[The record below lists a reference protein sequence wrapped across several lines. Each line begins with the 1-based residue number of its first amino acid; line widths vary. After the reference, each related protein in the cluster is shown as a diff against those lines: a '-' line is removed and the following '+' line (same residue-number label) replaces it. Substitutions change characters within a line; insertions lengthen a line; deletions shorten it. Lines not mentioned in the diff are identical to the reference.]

1 MPTDLAVFVQERARE
16 CGHDRT
22 RLLDVLR
29 AVQREFGHVSSEA
42 MDLVA
47 RALSVRRVD
56 VEGVV
61 SFYAFLSRDPTG
73 PVVVRLSDCPA
84 CRLHG
89 MEAVGAAF
97 EEVLGTSFGATT
109 PDGRITLEH
118 TPCIGLCD
126 QGPAA
131 LVNDVPITRLTPER
145 ARDIARRL
153 AAGSSPWDLVP
164 AARDA
169 ADPAA
174 RVHALVDSNIRK
186 EGLLVLA
193 PLPPGQAVRKA
204 LARTPEAVIEEVKAS
219 RLCGRGGAGFPAG
232 LKWEFARKA
241 PGDVKYVVCNADEGE
256 PGTFK
261 DRVILTENPD
271 LVFEGMTIAGFAIG
285 AREGIVYLRGEY
297 EYLRAHL
304 EAVLTRRR
312 TAGLL
317 GPAVA
322 GHEGVPF
329 DIRIQMG
336 AGAYICGEESALIE
350 SAEGKRGVPR
360 NRPPFPVSIGYLGKP
375 TSVNNVETFCCA
387 ARVVD
392 TGASCFSCVGS
403 VRSTGTKLLSVSGDV
418 ARPGIYEV
426 AFGESIGEFL
436 AMVGGEGAIAVQ
448 VGGPS
453 GTCIGPAQFD
463 RHIAF
468 EDLATGGSMM
478 VFGPGRDM
486 VQVAAWFMDFFVHE
500 SCGWCTP
507 CRAGNV
513 LIRERLGRILDGRG
527 VPADLPYLEELC
539 TTVKAMS
546 RCGLGQT
553 SPNPV
558 WWGLK
563 NFRPDWEARLRPDD
577 GTNPAFDLDAALG
590 DAARIAGRAPVHH
603 A

>member
-1 MPTDLAVFVQERARE
+1 MPTDLAVFIQDRARE
-16 CGHDRT
+16 HGGDRT
-22 RLLDVLR
+22 RLLDVVR
-29 AVQREFGHVSSEA
+29 AVQEAFGHVSSEA

-47 RALSVRRVD
+47 QALSVRRVE

-61 SFYAFLSRDPTG
+61 SYYAFLSREPKG
-73 PVVVRLSDCPA
+73 QVVIRLSDCPS
-84 CRLHG
+84 CRIHG

-97 EEVLGTSFGATT
+97 EEALGIRFGGTT

-131 LVNDVPITRLTPER
+131 LVNEVPITRLTPGK
-145 ARDIARRL
+145 AREVSRL
-153 AAGSSPWDLVP
+153 LVAGRTPWDLAP
-164 AARDA
+164 KARDT
-169 ADPAA
+169 ADPVA

-186 EGLLVLA
+186 EGLVVFA
-193 PLPPGQAVRKA
+193 PMPPGQAVRKA
-204 LARTPEAVIEEVKAS
+204 LAGTPEAVIEEVKAS

-241 PGDVKYVVCNADEGE
+241 PGDAKYVICNADEGE

-271 LVFEGMTIAGFAIG
+271 LVFEGMTLAAYAIG
-285 AREGIVYLRGEY
+285 AAEGIVYLRAEY

-304 EAVLTRRR
+304 EAVLARRR
-312 TAGLL
+312 TEGLL
-317 GPAVA
+317 GRAVA
-322 GHEGVPF
+322 GRAGFDF
-329 DIRIQMG
+329 DIRIQVG

-360 NRPPFPVSIGYLGKP
+360 NRPPFPVTVGYLDKP

-403 VRSTGTKLLSVSGDV
+403 IRSTGTKLLSVSGDV

-426 AFGESIGEFL
+426 QFGQSIREFL
-436 AMVGGEGAIAVQ
+436 EMVGGEDAIAVQ

-453 GTCIGPAQFD
+453 GTCIGPAEFE

-507 CRAGNV
+507 CRVGNV
-513 LIRERLGRILDGRG
+513 LIRERVQRILAGRG
-527 VPADLPYLEELC
+527 VPADVAYLETLC
-539 TTVKAMS
+539 TTVKKMS

-558 WWGLK
+558 VFGLK
-563 NFRPDWEARLRPDD
+563 NFRPAWEAHLGPDD
-577 GTNPAFDLDAALG
+577 GLNPAFDMDAALA
-590 DAARIAGRAPVHH
+590 DAVRIAGREPVHP
-603 A
+603 